1 MMSWNE
7 EKVELEILT
16 LRRARQMTK
25 EGLKNRIRTG
35 GSLMQPARKVT
46 AGDATDTNR
55 RFMPDVSLIDEMLLQ
70 GQSGGMI
77 ED

>member
-35 GSLMQPARKVT
+35 GSLMQPARKVA
-46 AGDATDTNR
+46 AGDVTDTTR
-55 RFMPDVSLIDEMLLQ
+55 RFMADVSLIDEMLQ
-70 GQSGGMI
+70 GQSAGMI